1 MCGMNLGRW
10 VRTRDA
16 ALNIMD
22 MNEHSAPGFKSAQFS
37 LSYLLLDDAE
47 NDSLKTECNSSQMT
61 NYFVENK
68 YIKTQTDK
76 MQ

>member
-1 MCGMNLGRW
+1 
-10 VRTRDA
+10 
-16 ALNIMD
+16 

-47 NDSLKTECNSSQMT
+47 NDSLKMERNSSQIT

-68 YIKTQTDK
+68 YIKIQTDK